1 MTLPPEASRVF
12 ASLAD
17 SRVRRMREVA
27 TGVWHWKAAHPEW
40 KPGQT
45 WDRMVSSYAVD
56 TGEDVLLF
64 DPVDVP
70 AELRERA
77 TAVVLTCPWHRRDAP
92 QLGLPIHVPPP
103 DAHDPEPVRG
113 EVFRG
118 GDTLPFGVRA
128 LEAFEPNDLVLYVE
142 RRRAV
147 VVGDTL
153 VDRGNGLQVHPDWP
167 GPGITAE
174 EVIQRLRPLLD
185 LPVDV
190 VLPTH
195 ADPADRS
202 ALGRALSV

>member
-1 MTLPPEASRVF
+1 
-12 ASLAD
+12 
-17 SRVRRMREVA
+17 
-27 TGVWHWKAAHPEW
+27 
-40 KPGQT
+40 
-45 WDRMVSSYAVD
+45 MVSSYAVD
-56 TGEDVLLF
+56 TGEHVLLF

-103 DAHDPEPVRG
+103 DPPDPDPVRG
-113 EVFRG
+113 DVFHG

-128 LEAFEPNDLVLYVE
+128 FEAFEPNDLVLYVE
-142 RRRAV
+142 SRRAV

-153 VDRGNGLQVHPDWP
+153 IDRGNGLELHPEWP
-167 GPGITAE
+167 VEAVTAE
-174 EVIQRLRPLLD
+174 DVAQRLRPLLD

-195 ADPADRS
+195 AEPADRA
-202 ALGRALSV
+202 ALERALSL